1 MTDQE
6 RFKWVEYYKWKF
18 TSSWF
23 SAFNDKLVLNN
34 RAEMGLLGA
43 TITKSGF
50 LPLRDF
56 MLVVTV

>member
-6 RFKWVEYYKWKF
+6 RFLWVEYYKWKF
-18 TSSWF
+18 TFWF

-43 TITKSGF
+43 YNGQIGVS
-50 LPLRDF
+50 PLRDF